1 MIKTFTQNDV
11 IRYVYNE
18 TPEEESELIAYT
30 LLTDSQLQAFY
41 DEMLALKKDLNKIE
55 IGPSER
61 VIQNILA
68 CSRNCN
74 LHPVK

>member
-18 TPEEESELIAYT
+18 TPEEETELIAYT

-41 DEMLALKKDLNKIE
+41 DETLALKKDLNKID

-61 VIQNILA
+61 AIQNILA
-68 CSRNCN
+68 CSRDYN
-74 LHPVK
+74 LHSVK

>member
-1 MIKTFTQNDV
+1 MIKTFTPNDV
-11 IRYVYNE
+11 IRYIYNE
-18 TPEEESELIAYT
+18 TPEEESEQIAYT

-41 DEMLALKKDLNKIE
+41 DEMLALKKDLNKTD

-68 CSRNCN
+68 YSRDFD

>member
-41 DEMLALKKDLNKIE
+41 DEMLALKKDLNKID
-55 IGPSER
+55 IGPTER

-68 CSRNCN
+68 YSRDCN

>member
-41 DEMLALKKDLNKIE
+41 DEMLVLKKDLNKID

-61 VIQNILA
+61 AIQNILA
-68 CSRNCN
+68 YSRDCN

>member
-11 IRYVYNE
+11 IRYIYNE

-30 LLTDSQLQAFY
+30 LLTDSQLQTFY
-41 DEMLALKKDLNKIE
+41 DEMLALKKDLNKID

-61 VIQNILA
+61 AIQNILA
-68 CSRNCN
+68 SSREYN

>member
-41 DEMLALKKDLNKIE
+41 DEMLALKKDLNKTD

-61 VIQNILA
+61 AIQNILA
-68 CSRNCN
+68 YSRDFA
-74 LHPVK
+74 LYPVK

>member
-1 MIKTFTQNDV
+1 M
-11 IRYVYNE
+11 YNE

-41 DEMLALKKDLNKIE
+41 DEMLALTKDLNKID
-55 IGPSER
+55 IGPSEKAIR
-61 VIQNILA
+61 SILA
-68 CSRNCN
+68 YSRNVD